1 MTGGC
6 MMAKKRKLLENEM
19 KTSKKID
26 FILSAPEAQNV
37 FLAGDFNDWEAN
49 PHPLKKDNKGN
60 WKINIDLM
68 PGRYEYRFFVDG
80 VWQNDPNCT
89 TFAPNPFGSENCV
102 LTLK

>member
-1 MTGGC
+1 MSKKKE
-6 MMAKKRKLLENEM
+6 AKKDSRKKQNH
-19 KTSKKID
+19 KKAI
-26 FILSAPEAQNV
+26 FKFMAPEAQSV
-37 FLAGDFNDWEAN
+37 LLAGDFNDWEVN

-60 WKINIDLM
+60 WKMNIDLM
-68 PGRYEYRFFVDG
+68 PGRYEYRFLVDG